1 MKDGYWMTE
10 GDQNYQP
17 ADSSWLVGLPWSR
30 RPLRRGMSHL
40 LDTHSFF
47 LQASAGLSQTLIC
60 NLLLPKAEGMSSLSC
75 NTIGSRMRAE
85 LFCAQTP
92 REQEALAKPHLPPSD
107 DPRPAMGTSRGK
119 SSKILNDLVW
129 FADYYWA
136 KGNLHFL
143 SLFPLSFLMRHLG
156 QVIWELGV

>member
-1 MKDGYWMTE
+1 
-10 GDQNYQP
+10 
-17 ADSSWLVGLPWSR
+17 
-30 RPLRRGMSHL
+30 MSHL

-92 REQEALAKPHLPPSD
+92 RVQEALAKPHLPPSD

-119 SSKILNDLVW
+119 SSKILNVLVW

-143 SLFPLSFLMRHLG
+143 SLFSWSIIASQCCDSSCCTTIRISFCVCTIPPSRASHSWPHPAPLGHHRALS
-156 QVIWELGV
+156 